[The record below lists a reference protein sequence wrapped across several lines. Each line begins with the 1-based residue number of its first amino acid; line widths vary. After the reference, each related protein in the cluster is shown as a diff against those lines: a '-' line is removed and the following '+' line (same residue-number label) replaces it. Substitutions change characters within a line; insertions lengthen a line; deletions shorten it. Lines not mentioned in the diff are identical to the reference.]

1 MILLYLHFRKLD
13 HEGIV
18 QLRVI
23 EATGA
28 EKFAEYIFGK
38 IDNFVHRRN

>member
-1 MILLYLHFRKLD
+1 MDELGVI
-13 HEGIV
+13 

-38 IDNFVHRRN
+38 IDNFVLMSIPIL